1 MSCCQLYFALKL
13 LLVNDF
19 LPLQR
24 KIEVMNYFD
33 IVVGL
38 ILAFALFKG
47 FKNGLII
54 ELASL
59 VALVLGLLGAIKF
72 SDITASYLSEYI
84 NSSHIGLIAFIV
96 TFILIVIGVHL
107 VAKVVDKMVSAIALG
122 PVNRILGAVFSLLKY
137 AFIISVLVAVINGFD
152 RDSKLLSED
161 MKSKSYLYEPV
172 SSIAPLVFPYL
183 HFDTVKEHFE
193 DAKESIEV

>member
-1 MSCCQLYFALKL
+1 MANMDY
-13 LLVNDF
+13 
-19 LPLQR
+19 
-24 KIEVMNYFD
+24 MNYFD

-59 VALVLGLLGAIKF
+59 IALVLGLLGAIKF
-72 SDITASYLSEYI
+72 SDITAQFLSQYI
-84 NSSHIGLIAFIV
+84 QSDYIGLMAFIA

-107 VAKVVDKMVSAIALG
+107 VAKVVDKLVSAIALG
-122 PVNRILGAVFSLLKY
+122 PVNRILGALFSLLKY
-137 AFIISVLVAVINGFD
+137 AFILSVLVAVINGFD
-152 RDSKLLSED
+152 RDSKLLSKD
-161 MKSKSYLYEPV
+161 MKAKSFLYQPI

-183 HFDTVKEHFE
+183 HFDTVREKFE
-193 DAKESIEV
+193 DATEGIDV